1 MRERI
6 AQLVHPLL
14 AHGLQL
20 RSRLERGEQPEL
32 EEEQAILKDLLLSD
46 FESLRWAEFGGD
58 AANGPLHAKR
68 PAGSE
73 EDTIDGRK
81 HGADHF
87 LGIRYLL
94 VCWLDELFCNEST
107 WGTRWNEQKLEKEL
121 YGTNDR
127 AWKFWDQAAIAR
139 SRPGTDAI
147 EVAYLCV
154 ALGFRGKLRGDVAR
168 LRTWIDSAKRRLG
181 KVDDSAWK
189 GVVDYRPPAEVPPLA
204 GRRKLHRMA
213 LTAWVSLLL
222 LIPIVST
229 WLVHKLGS

>member
-1 MRERI
+1 MRDRI
-6 AQLVHPLL
+6 AQLVHPVL
-14 AHGLQL
+14 AHGLSL
-20 RSRLERGEQPEL
+20 RARLERGERPDL
-32 EEEQAILKDLLLSD
+32 EQEQAILKDLLLSD

-58 AANGPLHAKR
+58 AANRNLNEARAQGQTQSPDER
-68 PAGSE
+68 Q
-73 EDTIDGRK
+73 

-94 VCWLDELFCNEST
+94 ACWLDELFSNESP
-107 WGTRWNEQKLEKEL
+107 WGTRWNERKLEKEL

-127 AWKFWDQAAIAR
+127 AWRFWDQAATAR
-139 SRPGTDAI
+139 SRPGTDAL

-154 ALGFRGKLRGDVAR
+154 ALGFRGKYRGDQQR

-181 KVDDSAWK
+181 QVDDATWK
-189 GVVDYRPPAEVPPLA
+189 AAVDYRPPAAVPPLA

-213 LTAWVSLLL
+213 LTAWVALLV
-222 LIPIVST
+222 LIPILST